1 MFGIRNGSLKTHDL
15 ITLLA
20 QDNRRPVNLSIAI
33 SVAIVAGTAI
43 AALIFFSTLGL
54 RHDLALVV
62 ETVRFDFKFLVTL
75 TLFATATSL
84 VAATIRPGHK
94 LVIRRR
100 LLLSAPVLLAAA
112 VTVEMAVTP
121 PDQWLGK
128 LIGRNAL
135 HCLTIIPA
143 LSLFPAFCLFLAIRN
158 GAPENPGIAGA
169 IAALVSAGIASTLYA
184 SNCFDDSPLF
194 VATWYPI
201 AAGIVATA
209 GYFAGKRFL
218 RW

>member
-1 MFGIRNGSLKTHDL
+1 MKTDDL

-20 QDNRRPVNLSIAI
+20 QDNRRPVNLSMAL
-33 SVAIVAGTAI
+33 SVAIIAGALV
-43 AALIFFSTLGL
+43 AALIFFSMLGF
-54 RHDLALVV
+54 RHDIAQAA
-62 ETVRFDFKFLVTL
+62 ETIRFDFKFLVTL
-75 TLFATATSL
+75 ALFATATSL
-84 VAATIRPGHK
+84 VAATIRPGSK

-100 LLLSAPVLLAAA
+100 LLLIAPILLAAA
-112 VTVEMAVTP
+112 AAVEMAVTP

-128 LIGRNAL
+128 LIGHNAL

-143 LSLFPAFCLFLAIRN
+143 LSLFPAFFLFLAIRN
-158 GAPENPGIAGA
+158 GAPENPGVTGA
-169 IAALVSAGIASTLYA
+169 IAALASAGIAATLYA